1 MKRLLFISMISSTAI
16 LNTYGLLAE
25 VVPISP
31 TEQKIINYVDAHNEE
46 AISLLETTVNIN
58 SGTMNPEGVKEV
70 GRVFK
75 AEFDLLGFETSWIP
89 MDQVSRAGHL
99 IAKRQGNQGNKIL
112 LIGHLDT
119 VFEKD
124 SLFQQ
129 FKRLGN
135 MAAGPGVA
143 DMKGGIVVIIYA
155 LKALDAIGA
164 LDNATITV
172 MLTGDEEDT
181 GDPLDIS
188 RGPLLKAAQA
198 SDVALGFE
206 GSVGGTGNATVARR
220 GFTGWELKIKG
231 TAGHSSLIFKQD
243 FGSGAIY
250 EASRILNAFY
260 EKLRGEPY
268 LTFSPGIILGGTTSE
283 YDPVQ
288 SRGTTFGKTNV
299 IPETVVVAGDLR
311 FISEQQRETT
321 KNRMREIV
329 AHNLP
334 LTSADIVFQD
344 SYPAMSPTPGNYG
357 LLEQLSQ
364 VSQALGLGNVTA
376 VDPGLR
382 GAADISFAAPYADS
396 LDGLGV
402 VGTGGHTVDE
412 KVDLSSIPVVTKR
425 AAIFIHRLI
434 Q

>member
-1 MKRLLFISMISSTAI
+1 M
-16 LNTYGLLAE
+16 
-25 VVPISP
+25 
-31 TEQKIINYVDAHNEE
+31 
-46 AISLLETTVNIN
+46 
-58 SGTMNPEGVKEV
+58 
-70 GRVFK
+70 
-75 AEFDLLGFETSWIP
+75 
-89 MDQVSRAGHL
+89 
-99 IAKRQGNQGNKIL
+99 
-112 LIGHLDT
+112 
-119 VFEKD
+119 
-124 SLFQQ
+124 
-129 FKRLGN
+129 
-135 MAAGPGVA
+135 
-143 DMKGGIVVIIYA
+143 
-155 LKALDAIGA
+155 
-164 LDNATITV
+164 
-172 MLTGDEEDT
+172 
-181 GDPLDIS
+181 
-188 RGPLLKAAQA
+188 
-198 SDVALGFE
+198 
-206 GSVGGTGNATVARR
+206 
-220 GFTGWELKIKG
+220 
-231 TAGHSSLIFKQD
+231 
-243 FGSGAIY
+243 
-250 EASRILNAFY
+250 
-260 EKLRGEPY
+260 RGEPY

>member
-25 VVPISP
+25 VVSISP
-31 TEQKIINYVDAHNEE
+31 TEQKITNYVDAHNEE

-155 LKALDAIGA
+155 LKALDSIGA

-260 EKLRGEPY
+260 EELRGEPY